1 MPTRRY
7 TWLGLGLGFNPN
19 PNPNPSP
26 NPNPNPNRNPYPYR
40 NPGRNQVH
48 YLCTY
53 CAALPQ
59 LDDAAVSIALE
70 LLVMCT
76 REYRLLQTPPNLLA
90 ASCLG
95 LAVWNRPASAA
106 CSHEWDASMASYT
119 GFGAA
124 ALVAC
129 CEAELHMLRDKHVSC
144 RSIALGLRARS
155 IHATI
160 MLMDLPTFSGGTRQ
174 AVR

>member
-7 TWLGLGLGFNPN
+7 ATCAPTNPHPNPHPHPN
-19 PNPNPSP
+19 PNPNPD
-26 NPNPNPNRNPYPYR
+26 
-40 NPGRNQVH
+40 QVH

-59 LDDAAVSIALE
+59 LDDAAVSLALE
-70 LLVMCT
+70 LLVLCT
-76 REYRLLQTPPNLLA
+76 REYHLLQTPPNLLA

-106 CSHEWDASMASYT
+106 CSHEWDASMVSYT

-144 RSIALGLRARS
+144 RSIASGLRARS

-160 MLMDLPTFSGGTRQ
+160 MLMDLPTFSGGRQ
-174 AVR
+174 

>member
-1 MPTRRY
+1 MQAHA
-7 TWLGLGLGFNPN
+7 LGLAPALHLAARRPAALAHTGAYPNPHPHPHPN
-19 PNPNPSP
+19 PNPE
-26 NPNPNPNRNPYPYR
+26 
-40 NPGRNQVH
+40 QVH

-70 LLVMCT
+70 LLVLCT
-76 REYRLLQTPPNLLA
+76 REYHLLQTPPNLLA

-95 LAVWNRPASAA
+95 LAVWTRPASAA
-106 CSHEWDASMASYT
+106 CSHEWDASMVSYT

-144 RSIALGLRARS
+144 RSIASGLRARS

-160 MLMDLPTFSGGTRQ
+160 MLMDLPTFSGGRQ
-174 AVR
+174 